1 MNSATESA
9 CGSVSLEARGRQRGA
24 HGSDGAVG
32 GHGGGCLV
40 EIILDGLTL
49 DSDIEGVADLA
60 REREEEVVEDAA
72 KAISLCER
80 D

>member
-1 MNSATESA
+1 M
-9 CGSVSLEARGRQRGA
+9 
-24 HGSDGAVG
+24 
-32 GHGGGCLV
+32 V